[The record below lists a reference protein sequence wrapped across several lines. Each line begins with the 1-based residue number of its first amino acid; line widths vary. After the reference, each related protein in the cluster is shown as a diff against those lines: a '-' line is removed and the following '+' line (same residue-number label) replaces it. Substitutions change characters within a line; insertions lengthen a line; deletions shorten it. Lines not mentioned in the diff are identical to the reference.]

1 MPGAK
6 FFSVTR
12 YIPRAQFVALFVNE
26 KNFDKANFIT
36 AGRSRRARHRA
47 PAAFAEINTMARER
61 KAWRDWYNRTDWL
74 RKRALQ
80 LKREPLCQGL
90 RCQAL
95 GKLTPARIVDH
106 IEPHHGDFTAF
117 MHGALQS
124 LCDSCHAHK
133 WADDRRGFGTAV
145 DVTGRPIDPRHPAN
159 AVRIYPTDLP
169 PDAPASPLGEDD
181 GKPAITER
189 ARKR

>member
-1 MPGAK
+1 MAK
-6 FFSVTR
+6 
-12 YIPRAQFVALFVNE
+12 P
-26 KNFDKANFIT
+26 KA
-36 AGRSRRARHRA
+36 
-47 PAAFAEINTMARER
+47 EWR
-61 KAWRDWYNRTDWL
+61 KWYNRVDW
-74 RKRALQ
+74 RRRRALQ
-80 LKREPLCQGL
+80 LARKPLCAHCLKQ
-90 RCQAL
+90 
-95 GKLTPARIVDH
+95 GKLTPATIVDH